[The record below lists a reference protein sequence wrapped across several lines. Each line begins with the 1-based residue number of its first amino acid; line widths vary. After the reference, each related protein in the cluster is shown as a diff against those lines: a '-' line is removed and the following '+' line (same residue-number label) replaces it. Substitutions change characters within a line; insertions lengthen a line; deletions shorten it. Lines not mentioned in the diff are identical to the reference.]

1 MLDTLRIDD
10 RRVVAD
16 GERFGDGGAYEA
28 LSGRASF
35 ALDPDAPLN
44 APICDLA
51 LAPRDA
57 AGMVRF
63 SADCW
68 ILRPLDPARAGGTL
82 LFDVLNRGNKTAL
95 RLNNAVV
102 NNRPQ
107 RAEHFGDGF
116 LMRRGV
122 TVVACAWQWDASE
135 GLGRM
140 TMQVPSAPISG
151 PVRCQFVPGR
161 PTALM
166 PLADRDHLPL
176 EPADPEQPDATL
188 TVRDA
193 PFAPPQPLPRSAW
206 RFCGRASEAGGEPA
220 PGRSHVWLDGG
231 FAPGRIY
238 EVVFRG
244 ENPPLAGLGF
254 AAVRDFVS
262 FLRHEAQG
270 NPLAEGSG
278 ALPARAIAW
287 GVSQSGRF
295 LRHFLYEGFNEDEVG
310 RTVFDGVL
318 CDIAGAPRGSF
329 NHRFAQPSRFDRGHE
344 GNGYPTE
351 QYPFHDLPVPDPLT
365 GRNAGQFDRLIA
377 RGHAPKLFYTNSSNE
392 YWAKGASLIH
402 TDPLGRRD
410 VPPAESVRIYH
421 VAGTGHVAGPFPP
434 GEAGYQPGVAEPI
447 GRYPATPVDRR
458 AVLRALFLALEAWL
472 RDGTEPPASCYPRIA
487 DGTLVDGATAAAQWP
502 ALPGVRLP
510 AGPRPAYEP
519 DFGPDWARGI
529 IAQEPPAAGREYP
542 TLVPA
547 LDADGNELAGLRL
560 PEVAV
565 PLATYT
571 GWNLRH
577 PDTGAPQAMA
587 NVLGSVF
594 PFAPTAAQAAARGD
608 PRPSIAER
616 YAGREDYLAR
626 VRGAAQELVAR
637 RLLLEDDVPAL
648 LERAAAGWDRFA
660 QPRAAEAPLH
670 AD

>member
-1 MLDTLRIDD
+1 ELRIEE

-16 GERFGDGGAYEA
+16 GQPFGDVGPYEA
-28 LSGRASF
+28 LTGRATF
-35 ALDPDAPLN
+35 ALDPENALN
-44 APICDLA
+44 AQICDLG

-57 AGMVRF
+57 AGRVRF
-63 SADCW
+63 TSDLW
-68 ILRPLDPARAGGTL
+68 ILRPLEAARGSGTL

-95 RLNNAVV
+95 RLNSALI
-102 NNRPQ
+102 NNHPQ
-107 RAEHFGDGF
+107 RAEHFGDGL
-116 LMRRGV
+116 LMHRGV
-122 TVVACAWQWDASE
+122 TVVACAWQWDVSA

-140 TMQVPSAPISG
+140 RMEVPCAPVSG

-161 PTALM
+161 QMALM

-176 EPADPEQPDATL
+176 EPADPQQPDATL

-193 PFAPPQPLPRSAW
+193 PFAPPQPLSRAAW
-206 RFCGRASEAGGEPA
+206 RFCSPSDGGA
-220 PGRSHVWLDGG
+220 PGVGRSHVWLEGG

-244 ENPPLAGLGF
+244 QNPPLAGLGF

-262 FLRHEAQG
+262 FLRYESG
-270 NPLAEGSG
+270 SENPLAEGSA

-295 LRHFLYEGFNEDEVG
+295 LRHFLYEGFNEDEAG
-310 RTVFDGVL
+310 RLVFEGVF

-365 GRNAGQFDRLIA
+365 GRNAGQLDRLRA
-377 RGHAPKLFYTNSSNE
+377 RGRAPKLFYTNSSNE

-402 TDPLGRRD
+402 TDPLGTRD
-410 VPPAESVRIYH
+410 VAPADNVRIYH
-421 VAGTGHVAGPFPP
+421 FAGTGHVAGPFPP
-434 GEAGYQPGVAEPI
+434 GDAGYQPGVAEPI

-458 AVLRALFLALEAWL
+458 AALRALFLALEAWV
-472 RDGTEPPASCYPRIA
+472 RDGTEPPPSCYPRIA
-487 DGTLVDGATAAAQWP
+487 DGTLVSGAAAAAQWP
-502 ALPGVRLP
+502 AVPGVRFP
-510 AGPRPAYEP
+510 GGPRPAYEP
-519 DFGPDWARGI
+519 DYGPEWTRGI
-529 IAQEPPAAGREYP
+529 IAQEPPASGREYP

-547 LDADGNELAGLRL
+547 LDADGNELGGVRL

-577 PDTGAPQAMA
+577 PNTGAPEALA
-587 NVLGSVF
+587 NVLGSAF
-594 PFAPTAAQAAARGD
+594 PFAATAEQAATAGD
-608 PRPSIAER
+608 PRRSIAER
-616 YAGREDYLAR
+616 YAGRDEYLSQ
-626 VRGAAQELVAR
+626 VRAAANELIAR
-637 RLLLEDDVPAL
+637 RLLLAEDLPAV
-648 LERAAAGWDRFA
+648 LERAAASWAAFA
-660 QPRAAEAPLH
+660 APAPAGASRQPA
-670 AD
+670 